1 MLSNEADRL
10 RRWQLLQLRTQASH
24 DELQQQD
31 EDDQTGD
38 PEKPDGSLVA
48 ESVMKSVAE
57 VGEVESG
64 KNRQYCSFDVVIMA
78 TVDDEYGRVIKYEPS
93 LNIAI
98 FVIVIVAFV
107 NRRHNRNYLLYI
119 DTETAVTNWLLS
131 STTIVN
137 YVWPTFCRLLLGIV
151 YSHNPRHSL
160 LP

>member
-119 DTETAVTNWLLS
+119 NTETAVTNWLLS

-137 YVWPTFCRLLLGIV
+137 YVWPTFLSPIA
-151 YSHNPRHSL
+151 RHSL

>member
-1 MLSNEADRL
+1 MMLTSEADRL
-10 RRWQLLQLRTQASH
+10 RRWQLLQLRTQAAH

-48 ESVMKSVAE
+48 ESVMQSVAE

-78 TVDDEYGRVIKYEPS
+78 TIDDEYGRVIKYEPS

-98 FVIVIVAFV
+98 FVIVIVVVIAFYPFFLLCGRTATTIT
-107 NRRHNRNYLLYI
+107 NR
-119 DTETAVTNWLLS
+119 LLS
-131 STTIVN
+131 STTTVN
-137 YVWPTFCRLLLGIV
+137 YVTYKLTFV
-151 YSHNPRHSL
+151 SSQYSTAS
-160 LP
+160 